1 MWILEMIDA
10 ASHVVFPP
18 LFILLLPGLAVICRK
33 PDWLNG
39 RRRIWLFLLFAFVT
53 MMLWRGMLVA
63 EVRRYFCVLIVPGIC
78 LAALP
83 LLLSEKAL
91 FWRGAMRIFLL
102 IYVCFAVGKALNP
115 PFHKGYLLELGD
127 DIKADIASE
136 KFFEYKVWLD
146 FDEDQRAGYYADMEM
161 YPFQDRLL
169 PEKEFFARYDDIMG
183 MFNLY
188 DVYYLVLR
196 GDNLDELTAE
206 LTERGRRYGAE
217 TTVLADYAER
227 SRDVRTLKIEHD
239 ADFNGRLISQEEL
252 ASLRSKTPETVKNGN
267 FSIFSKVDLTESP
280 WRDFVEKFG
289 VKEFSALE
297 SGEFPVDWIVNPHHT
312 VTLPGAGLRI
322 INFTGDVD
330 NGLKI
335 ASPDGGLI
343 INSRT
348 QIPAGSYTGVIA
360 ASGSEGSKIR
370 LFLYCDNG
378 AAFVV
383 TVPLAVFTFKSD
395 NELKEFCFTVDK
407 SLFPDNT
414 DRFRLAIGVES
425 GTVTLHYCDLQ
436 SR

>member
-33 PDWLNG
+33 PDWLHG
-39 RRRIWLFLLFAFVT
+39 QRRLWLFLLFAFVA
-53 MMLWRGMLVA
+53 MMLWRGVLVA
-63 EVRRYFCVLIVPGIC
+63 DVRRYFCVLIVPGIC

-91 FWRGAMRIFLL
+91 FWHGVMRIFLL

-115 PFHKGYLLELGD
+115 PFHKGYLLELGA

-146 FDEDQRAGYYADMEM
+146 FEEDQRAGYYAGMEM

-169 PEKEFFARYDDIMG
+169 PEKEFFARYDEIMRL
-183 MFNLY
+183 FNLY
-188 DVYYLVLR
+188 DVYYLVLH
-196 GDNLDELTAE
+196 GDNLDALTFE

-227 SRDVRTLKIEHD
+227 SRDVRTLRIEHD
-239 ADFNGRLISQEEL
+239 ADFNGRLIGQEEL
-252 ASLRSKTPETVKNGN
+252 ASLRSKAPETVKNGN
-267 FSIFSKVDLTESP
+267 FSIFSKVNLSESP
-280 WRDFVEKFG
+280 WRDFVEKYG
-289 VKEFSALE
+289 VKEFSELE
-297 SGEFPVDWIVNPHHT
+297 TGEFPADWIVNPHHT
-312 VTLPGAGLRI
+312 VTLPGTGLRI
-322 INFTGDVD
+322 INFTCNVD

-335 ASPDGGLI
+335 ATPDGGLI
-343 INSRT
+343 INSRH
-348 QIPAGSYTGVIA
+348 QIPVGTYSGVIA

-370 LFLYCDNG
+370 VFLYCDNG
-378 AAFVV
+378 DAFVV
-383 TVPLAVFTFKSD
+383 TVPLAVFTFKGD

-414 DRFRLAIGVES
+414 NRFRLAIGVES

-436 SR
+436 SK